1 MLEHFHHP
9 SKKLPN
15 GSNSSPCSGRADL
28 LFVSVDLSALEMN
41 HTVPGLWWPVFFT
54 EWCVFR
60 FHHVVDVL
68 VLCSSSFCGKIYII
82 VNLFT
87 VLNSVALSNFLI
99 CNLTTASLVAQVVKN
114 PPAVRETWIRSLG
127 WGDPLE
133 EGLATHASIPAWRIP
148 MDSGAWQAT
157 VHGVAKSRT
166 WLSD

>member
-1 MLEHFHHP
+1 M
-9 SKKLPN
+9 
-15 GSNSSPCSGRADL
+15 
-28 LFVSVDLSALEMN
+28 
-41 HTVPGLWWPVFFT
+41 
-54 EWCVFR
+54 
-60 FHHVVDVL
+60 DVL

-127 WGDPLE
+127 WEDPLE

-157 VHGVAKSRT
+157 VHGILQARILEWVAVPFSRGSSQARDRIQVSRT
-166 WLSD
+166 AG